1 MSHKPYSGLAF
12 TNSVPKFLQAAVAKH
27 GLEKN
32 RFIAK
37 KFVTEDGAEIC
48 DNDNDKDAINDR
60 LVPLIRCKDNI
71 HQ

>member
-37 KFVTEDGAEIC
+37 KFVTEDGNEIDG
-48 DNDNDKDAINDR
+48 DNDNDKDVINNR
-60 LVPLIRCKDNI
+60 FVP
-71 HQ
+71 